1 MCKKF
6 VSTETCAKSRHFSE
20 KLNFFWGGAVLL
32 LASYPIWTAHPFTHV
47 ISFSLRLCHLST
59 QFWLYSF
66 LYVANS
72 VCPFDIDITGLTR
85 KYHKLLKCGCKNSGA
100 TLIKIVDEKVQ
111 TETDFDIQTYY
122 MTLSVNANTIG

>member
-1 MCKKF
+1 MPNCVIFQKNY
-6 VSTETCAKSRHFSE
+6 
-20 KLNFFWGGAVLL
+20 NFFLGRSRTL
-32 LASYPIWTAHPFTHV
+32 PPFQIWTEHPFTHV
-47 ISFSLRLCHLST
+47 ISCDLCLCHLST

-85 KYHKLLKCGCKNSGA
+85 KYGKLLKCGCKNSGA
-100 TLIKIVDEKVQ
+100 SLIKIVDEEVQ